1 MGNHELQL
9 AVAGTDRRVVVCDT
23 VAEVIVVVAVVVVV
37 VVFAPGESCGYDV
50 VVAVTF
56 AVVGRNVV
64 ESVAGKLHMKSGPTS
79 VTVALVALVVLVV
92 LAALVVLVEP
102 AVAGNVAA
110 VVVEHRQVVVDT
122 WPYAF
127 CFSR

>member
-23 VAEVIVVVAVVVVV
+23 VAEGIVVVAVVVVV

-79 VTVALVALVVLVV
+79 VTVALVALVVLV
-92 LAALVVLVEP
+92 EP